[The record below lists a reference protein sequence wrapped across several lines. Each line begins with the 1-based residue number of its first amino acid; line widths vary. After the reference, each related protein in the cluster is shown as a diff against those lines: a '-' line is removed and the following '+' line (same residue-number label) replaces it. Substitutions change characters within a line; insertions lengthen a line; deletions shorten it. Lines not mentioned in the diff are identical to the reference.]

1 MNNISIMGRLT
12 RDPELTTSQSG
23 VEMCKYT
30 VAVDRQK
37 DKNGNKKTDFFGCIA
52 FGQGGAFVN
61 KYFRKGDGI
70 IVHGRMESS
79 KSEKDGKVYW
89 NLVAEKHDFPL
100 SRSLSETRTGA
111 AAPETPP
118 ADQSAGFTA
127 VETDELPF

>member
-79 KSEKDGKVYW
+79 KSEKDGKTYW

-100 SRSLSETRTGA
+100 GRSLSETRTGA